1 MVGELS
7 LNLNSF
13 NMCFHACIFS
23 SASKDDIRHDVE
35 HGYRSDNDQY
45 AHMNN
50 SIYYHL
56 FDSIVNTYLIERCG
70 QDPTSSPLIGLVV
83 SSYCQVCY
91 GLLAISFEEG
101 CC

>member
-1 MVGELS
+1 MMLKRG
-7 LNLNSF
+7 
-13 NMCFHACIFS
+13 C
-23 SASKDDIRHDVE
+23 
-35 HGYRSDNDQY
+35 RSDNDQY

-56 FDSIVNTYLIERCG
+56 FDSIVNTYLIEKCG

-91 GLLAISFEEG
+91 GPLAISFERKRGVANPLHEQTTIA
-101 CC
+101 